1 MFDPG
6 ALKYTRDHE
15 WIALEGEVGTI
26 GITDFAQK
34 ELGDIVFVELMQPG
48 TVLTAGKEMGTV
60 ESVKAVSEIYSPVNG
75 AIEEAN
81 GDLSSKPELIN
92 QDPYGQGWM
101 VRVRLNDPA
110 QVAQLMDQSSYEAYL
125 KQEAGIQ

>member
-1 MFDPG
+1 MFDPNT
-6 ALKYTRDHE
+6 LKYTRDHE

-34 ELGDIVFVELMQPG
+34 ELGDIVFVELKQPG
-48 TVLTAGKEMGTV
+48 TALTAGKEMGTV

-92 QDPYGQGWM
+92 QDPYGQGWL

-125 KQEAGIQ
+125 KQEAGSQ